1 LADLSIEVA
10 SALAEDPL
18 TFSFSCSSK
27 MLKAMQRPGLCGSPM
42 QKFDPS
48 AHPYAEASKPHQ
60 QNAFLLA
67 FYNEAIVEV
76 FNV

>member
-1 LADLSIEVA
+1 LADLSI
-10 SALAEDPL
+10 EDPL

-27 MLKAMQRPGLCGSPM
+27 MLKAMQSPGLCGSPM

-48 AHPYAEASKPHQ
+48 ARPYAEASKLHQ

-67 FYNEAIVEV
+67 FYNEAIVKV